1 MQSRKGVFCK
11 IPVKCRARPR
21 AKFSPPGFTDARRR
35 GILQKTENEKNR
47 KEMSPV
53 RKNQAEG
60 LLRKLPRPAGKKPAP
75 AANKE

>member
-1 MQSRKGVFCK
+1 MPDPAKGEIF
-11 IPVKCRARPR
+11 A
-21 AKFSPPGFTDARRR
+21 PGFTDARRR

-53 RKNQAEG
+53 RKNQTEG

>member
-1 MQSRKGVFCK
+1 MLDPAKGE
-11 IPVKCRARPR
+11 I
-21 AKFSPPGFTDARRR
+21 SPPGFTDARRR
-35 GILQKTENEKNR
+35 GILQKTENEKSQ

-60 LLRKLPRPAGKKPAP
+60 LLRKLPLPAGKNTAP

>member
-1 MQSRKGVFCK
+1 
-11 IPVKCRARPR
+11 
-21 AKFSPPGFTDARRR
+21 
-35 GILQKTENEKNR
+35 
-47 KEMSPV
+47 MSPV